1 MTPAILSLNA
11 GSSSLKFALHGV
23 GAGGALDT
31 IASGMIE
38 GIGRA
43 PHLVIHGPDGETL
56 AERQWEGGESLSHE
70 ALLDSLLE
78 WIEGHAG
85 ADTLIGIG
93 HRVVHGGT
101 DFAAPV
107 LIDEAVLGKLDKLSP
122 LAPLHQP
129 HNLAA
134 IRAAISMRPR
144 LPHVACFDTAFH
156 RTLPAVATRFAIPR
170 ALERE
175 GVRRYGFHGLSY
187 DYVSRRLTEIDPELA
202 NGRVIAAHLGNGASL
217 CALVKGRSVDTTMG
231 FTALDGLMMGTRC
244 GAIDPGVLLYLQQEK
259 GLSPDEVQ
267 HLLYEASGLLGVSGL
282 SGDMRDL
289 LGREEIGAR
298 EAVELFVYRIMR
310 EAGALASVMG
320 GLDGLVFTA
329 GIGENATEIRTLVCR
344 RLAWLG
350 IQLDEQANRD
360 GAAIVSTA
368 DSPVRVR
375 VVPTDE
381 ERMIALHALE
391 IIGDS
396 KGKAHD
402 DADR

>member
-1 MTPAILSLNA
+1 MTSTILSLNA

-23 GAGGALDT
+23 GAEGALDT

-43 PHLVIHGPDGETL
+43 PHLVVHGPDGETIC
-56 AERQWEGGESLSHE
+56 ERRWEAGEKLSHE

-101 DFAAPV
+101 EFAAPV
-107 LIDEAVLGKLDKLSP
+107 LITDAVLGQLDRLCP

-134 IRAAISMRPR
+134 IRAAIGMRPR
-144 LPHVACFDTAFH
+144 LPHIACFDTAFH
-156 RTLPAVATRFAIPR
+156 STLPAVATRFALPR

-187 DYVSRRLTEIDPELA
+187 DYVSRRLAQIDPELA

-244 GAIDPGVLLYLQQEK
+244 GAIDPGVLLYLEQEK

-267 HLLYEASGLLGVSGL
+267 HLLYEESGLLGVSGS

-289 LGREEIGAR
+289 LGREDVGAG
-298 EAVELFVYRIMR
+298 EAVELFVYRIGR

-329 GIGENATEIRTLVCR
+329 GIGENAPEIRARVCR
-344 RLAWLG
+344 RLTWLG
-350 IQLDEQANRD
+350 IALDERANED
-360 GAAIVSTA
+360 GAAIISTA
-368 DSPVRVR
+368 DSRVRVR
-375 VVPTDE
+375 VIPTDE
-381 ERMIALHALE
+381 ERMIALHARAL
-391 IIGDS
+391 IGDS
-396 KGKAHD
+396 KGKPH